1 MSAVREARDRL
12 AEVLAKSGI
21 RVILDFGRSPDTPCL
36 MIPLP
41 TLTYDAYYSGPTNA
55 TFRVGLVVTAEDRT
69 GEQLFDLLPAVE
81 QALDG
86 VADIAMTGP
95 VEPGSWGTPPLPA
108 YLLPIE
114 VSV

>member
-1 MSAVREARDRL
+1 VSAVREARDRL
-12 AEVLAKSGI
+12 AGVLATSGI

-55 TFRVGLVVTAEDRT
+55 TFRVGLVVSADDRT
-69 GEQLFDLLPAVE
+69 GEQLYDLLDVVD

-86 VADIAMTGP
+86 VSDIAMTGP
-95 VEPGSWGTPPLPA
+95 VEPGSWGSPPLPA
-108 YLLPIE
+108 FLLPIE